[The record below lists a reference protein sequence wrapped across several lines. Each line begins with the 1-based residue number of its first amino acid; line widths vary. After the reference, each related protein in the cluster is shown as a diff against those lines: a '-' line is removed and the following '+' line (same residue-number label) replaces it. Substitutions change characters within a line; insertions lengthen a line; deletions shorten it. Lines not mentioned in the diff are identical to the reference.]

1 MIKIDPKVLKFAE
14 TMQNEINQ
22 NSRKG
27 NWEDWQNPEAMFS
40 ELEYH
45 KQKLIKAFDDNNES
59 QIKEYLA
66 DCANILMFIGNTKNL
81 Y

>member
-22 NSRKG
+22 NNRKG
-27 NWEDWQNPEAMFS
+27 NWEDWQNTKAMFI